1 MFYFAA
7 NPNQYTMIVFGWNS
21 FLIKSYILQ
30 EFGFF
35 QNDLAYER
43 VEHRQKYFHL
53 MFIPFFPIGRFWAVR
68 IDGKLYHPSAEI
80 LSVLQSTRTN
90 NKNAL
95 WAWSGVFAVL
105 LGFFFVSMSEKMTQ
119 ARYRKESEDRSK
131 YMAAMLQ
138 TNTDINP
145 VLSKIEKI
153 DQLTDSLL
161 SLPIAKQKPIDTSE
175 SAMLSLF
182 LKIIQTQKDSIQGIS
197 DTNNLVIAS
206 FDDPLTGSPYISQGD
221 FEMLKTRQ
229 YNGEYMDTSTFGKML
244 RRIKGYRYL
253 TLVREYNRV
262 DGQIIDNHAYAPGY
276 LLSDVYIM
284 DIENGKLISKFK
296 SLGSNED
303 TVSTVVYG
311 ETTGAREQFDR
322 ELNYDLIRNSIK
334 SITEYI
340 YGKETE
346 SRGPLDY
353 YAKRNNRPQG
363 Y

>member
-1 MFYFAA
+1 
-7 NPNQYTMIVFGWNS
+7 MIVFGWNS
-21 FLIKSYILQ
+21 FLIKSYILRD
-30 EFGFF
+30 FGFVETH
-35 QNDLAYER
+35 LAYER
-43 VEHRQKYFHL
+43 IEHRQKYFHL

-80 LSVLQSTRTN
+80 VSVLNSTKTN
-90 NKNAL
+90 NKNAI
-95 WAWSGVFAVL
+95 WSWSGVFAVL
-105 LGFFFVSMSEKMTQ
+105 LGIFIVSMSEKMTE
-119 ARYRKESEDRSK
+119 ARYRKQSEERSK
-131 YMAAMLQ
+131 NMAAMLQ
-138 TNTDINP
+138 TNSDINP
-145 VLSKIEKI
+145 VLNKIEKI

-161 SLPIAKQKPIDTSE
+161 SLPVAKQKPIDTSE

-182 LKIIQTQKDSIQGIS
+182 FKIIQTQKDSIHGVN

-229 YNGEYMDTSTFGKML
+229 YNGGYMDTSAFGNML

-262 DGQIIDNHAYAPGY
+262 DGQIIGKNAYAPGY

-284 DIENGKLISKFK
+284 DIEKGKLISQFK

-303 TVSTVVYG
+303 TVSTIVYG
-311 ETTGAREQFDR
+311 ETTGAREQFNR

-334 SITEYI
+334 TITEYI

-346 SRGPLDY
+346 SRGPLGY
-353 YAKRNNRPQG
+353 YAKRNNRSSG